1 MRRASLLPIVAAAL
15 SIACGGPSVDA
26 NATLDELTYQEQE
39 VPFVDA
45 DVLHAWMESGNADQ
59 VVFVDNRN
67 AFAFQQ
73 QRIEDARLMSV
84 DEVATSMGKL
94 PVNKWAVFYCT

>member
-1 MRRASLLPIVAAAL
+1 MSRLLPIPIAL
-15 SIACGGPSVDA
+15 AVVLAACGGPNVDPS
-26 NATLDELTYQEQE
+26 ATFDELTYQERE

-45 DVLHAWMESGNADQ
+45 DVLHAWMEAGHADE

-67 AFAFQQ
+67 SFAFQQ
-73 QRIEDARLMSV
+73 QRIRDARLIPTE
-84 DEVATSMGKL
+84 EVGTSMGKL